1 MRGRLQVM
9 ALLVGLWGG
18 GAQAQATPFTVGVER
33 VPEGLRVHWPSGRE
47 VGVLSCQG
55 ATLTLRRAGASTTS
69 PGPLRALL
77 SGSRLVLGTVTAT
90 PTTTPAPDEVRFTC
104 TPASPLP
111 DVQLGADVGLRWR

>member
-1 MRGRLQVM
+1 MRGRLRVA

-33 VPEGLRVHWPSGRE
+33 VPEGLRVHWPSGGE
-47 VGVLSCQG
+47 VGVLSCRG
-55 ATLTLRRAGASTTS
+55 ATLTLRGAGASTTS

-77 SGSRLVLGTVTAT
+77 SGSRLVFGTVTTT
-90 PTTTPAPDEVRFTC
+90 PTPVLAPDEVRFTC

-111 DVQLGADVGLRWR
+111 DVRLGADVSLRWR

>member
-1 MRGRLQVM
+1 MQ
-9 ALLVGLWGG
+9 LVGLWGG

-33 VPEGLRVHWPSGRE
+33 APEGLRVYWPSGGE
-47 VGVLSCQG
+47 VGVLSCRG
-55 ATLTLRRAGASTTS
+55 ATLTLRGAGASTTS

-77 SGSRLVLGTVTAT
+77 SGSRLVFGTVTTTLT
-90 PTTTPAPDEVRFTC
+90 PVLAPDEMRFTC

>member
-18 GAQAQATPFTVGVER
+18 RAQAQATPFTVGVER
-33 VPEGLRVHWPSGRE
+33 VPEGLRVHWPSGGE
-47 VGVLSCQG
+47 VGVLSCRG

-69 PGPLRALL
+69 PGPMRALL
-77 SGSRLVLGTVTAT
+77 SGSRLVFGKVTTT
-90 PTTTPAPDEVRFTC
+90 PTTTPAPDEVRFIC

-111 DVQLGADVGLRWR
+111 DVRLGADVSLRWR